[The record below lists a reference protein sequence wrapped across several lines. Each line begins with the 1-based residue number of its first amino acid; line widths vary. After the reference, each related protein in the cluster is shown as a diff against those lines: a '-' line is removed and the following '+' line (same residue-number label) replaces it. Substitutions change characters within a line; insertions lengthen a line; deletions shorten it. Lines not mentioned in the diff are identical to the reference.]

1 VTHHHG
7 EPPPEPELLGR
18 PFLDAGQGAPTASPG
33 RHTDPTDSLDA
44 IVDPSGRL
52 RDDIRP
58 YLMTGGRT
66 AAAGPQVAMETVV
79 ALSRLA
85 RNGPIPRQAFE
96 RARILRRCQQ
106 PCSVAELAARL
117 DIPLGV
123 ASVLVTDLIA
133 EGLLDAST
141 ARREQQ
147 AHDVD
152 FLRRLIAGVSAL

>member
-1 VTHHHG
+1 MTHHHG

-18 PFLDAGQGAPTASPG
+18 PFLDARQGTPTALPG
-33 RHTDPTDSLDA
+33 RHADSADSLDPIA
-44 IVDPSGRL
+44 DPSRRL

-66 AAAGPQVAMETVV
+66 AATGPQVAMETVV

-96 RARILRRCQQ
+96 RARILHRCQQ
-106 PCSVAELAARL
+106 PCSIAELAARL

-123 ASVLVTDLIA
+123 ATVLVTDLIA

-141 ARREQQ
+141 AQREQQ
-147 AHDVD
+147 ANDVQ

>member
-1 VTHHHG
+1 MTHRHG
-7 EPPPEPELLGR
+7 EPPPEPEFAGR
-18 PFLDAGQGAPTASPG
+18 PFLDAGPCAPAGPPG
-33 RHTDPTDSLDA
+33 RRADPTDGLNPGTDLS
-44 IVDPSGRL
+44 RQL

-66 AAAGPQVAMETVV
+66 AAAGPAVAMETVV

-123 ASVLVTDLIA
+123 ATVLVTDLIT

-147 AHDVD
+147 AHDVE
-152 FLRRLIAGVSAL
+152 FLKRLIAGVSAL